1 MSLLHNDLDV
11 FLTLCDTRSFSLA
24 AQKLT
29 LTQSAITKK
38 IQRLENNLGVDLFD
52 RSKRPID
59 LTKEGAVL
67 MHQAKLAREALE
79 RTAGEI
85 REGAFLRPEFRVGT
99 IESLAKCFLPSF
111 IANVRQEASRVLA
124 VTGTSQTLISA
135 LQHREIDFAFVS
147 DLFSEMQGLTRL
159 KVFEERSVLLMPAKF
174 AAGHSKKWTW
184 DEIQLCGLPY
194 LQYFRDGGAGRLN
207 DTYLSLL
214 HLDIPARI
222 EVDSTSTMLS
232 LVSNGI
238 GWTITR
244 ALAILQNPEKAKDVI
259 VLPLPAPELSR
270 PLYLVARPDESQ
282 RLISRV
288 GEVSRE
294 IFNNEITPE
303 LKKIAPWLL
312 KPKKITDSK
321 NKGSA

>member
-232 LVSNGI
+232 LVANGI

-303 LKKIAPWLL
+303 LKKVAPWLL
-312 KPKKITDSK
+312 KPKK
-321 NKGSA
+321 

>member
-232 LVSNGI
+232 LVANGI

-303 LKKIAPWLL
+303 LKKITPWLL
-312 KPKKITDSK
+312 KPKK
-321 NKGSA
+321 

>member
-29 LTQSAITKK
+29 LTQSTITKK

-232 LVSNGI
+232 LVANGI

-303 LKKIAPWLL
+303 LKKIAAWLL
-312 KPKKITDSK
+312 KPR
-321 NKGSA
+321 N

>member
-232 LVSNGI
+232 LVANGI

-270 PLYLVARPDESQ
+270 PLYLVARPNESQ

-312 KPKKITDSK
+312 KPKK
-321 NKGSA
+321 